1 MMVNRLATAVCAVL
15 LWGCATPPP
24 TARLAPA
31 AVDPGWTD
39 TGVWEFLGHQGR
51 RISTEHFEIRT
62 TITDPRIIDALPDL
76 LEASF
81 RDVQML
87 APDVKAPGSP
97 FICYLLADR
106 RQWRNAVR
114 IVVPGMADQLQN
126 LGRGGFTIRGVSV
139 LYDIDPPGRCR
150 DTLALAAHEAWHQVT
165 QRVFKDQLPEW
176 LEEGLATRMEGLDI
190 TATGVRPNASN
201 NPERQRR
208 LRWMLYTNRLKSLR
222 EFLAD
227 DPYAALERDRE
238 DLLDYYAQA
247 WAFATFLVEAD
258 SATRAGVGQLLA
270 DALHGRMRSKM
281 RSAPRQLTV
290 DERILHTWIDTDT
303 DALDLRF
310 QDWARQRVARRRR

>member
-1 MMVNRLATAVCAVL
+1 MSL
-15 LWGCATPPP
+15 LWGCAASTPPALP
-24 TARLAPA
+24 APA

-97 FICYLLADR
+97 FICYLLADE

-114 IVVPGMADQLQN
+114 IVVPGMADRLHN
-126 LGRGGFTIRGVSV
+126 LGRGGFTIRSVSV

-176 LEEGLATRMEGLDI
+176 LEEGLATRMEGLEI
-190 TATGVRPNASN
+190 TATGVRPDASN

-208 LRWMLYTNRLKSLR
+208 LRWMLYTNRIKTLR
-222 EFLAD
+222 EFFAD

-247 WAFATFLVEAD
+247 WGNCLPMPCTAACGPKCVPPRANCLWMNGFCTLGSIRTSMRSICDFRTGLASASLAAAD
-258 SATRAGVGQLLA
+258 SGPRLLYS
-270 DALHGRMRSKM
+270 DRLWYGH
-281 RSAPRQLTV
+281 V
-290 DERILHTWIDTDT
+290 
-303 DALDLRF
+303 
-310 QDWARQRVARRRR
+310 